1 MFDSATLSVIE
12 KRSLTYRTKC
22 FFEYFMIT
30 TLKEQMCAYH
40 QKFTPGA
47 ALVSHY
53 LLKSC
58 RKSLQNVFDG
68 VADCRAH
75 CPEGLV
81 YHVSSKGHIFT
92 VKNKHRPFRRG
103 EKKKGKRGRLIKT
116 QCIDSAKR

>member
-1 MFDSATLSVIE
+1 ML
-12 KRSLTYRTKC
+12 
-22 FFEYFMIT
+22 IT
-30 TLKEQMCAYH
+30 RNSPLVL
-40 QKFTPGA
+40 P
-47 ALVSHY
+47 LVSHY

-75 CPEGLV
+75 CPGGLV

-103 EKKKGKRGRLIKT
+103 GKKRKEKEAA
-116 QCIDSAKR
+116 S